1 MSLGQR
7 GGGIHAN
14 TTRCHWILAAAGGP
28 SQTGEMGLYEEQIL
42 PRVTDRVLRGT
53 EAARLRARVTAG
65 LSGEV
70 LEVGFGSGLN
80 VPYYP
85 TAVKRVRAV
94 DPSAVARKLAAER
107 VAASVVPVEYVGADA
122 QVLPLDDASVDHVVS
137 VLTLCTIP
145 AADRALAEIR
155 RVLRPAGAFHFME
168 HGLSPDETVARWQH
182 RLTPLQ
188 RRVFGGC
195 HIDRPIG
202 RLVADAGL
210 ELTRLDNYYLK
221 GPRAFGYMFDGVAIK
236 SGGQ

>member
-1 MSLGQR
+1 
-7 GGGIHAN
+7 
-14 TTRCHWILAAAGGP
+14 
-28 SQTGEMGLYEEQIL
+28 MGFYEEQIL
-42 PRVTDRVLRGT
+42 PRVTDRALRSN
-53 EAARLRARVTAG
+53 EAARLRVRVTAG

-80 VPYYP
+80 MPYYP
-85 TAVKRVRAV
+85 PAVQRVRAV

-107 VAASVVPVEYVGADA
+107 VAASTVPVEYIGVDA
-122 QVLPLDDASVDHVVS
+122 QALPLEDASVDHVVS

-145 AADRALAEIR
+145 AVDRALAEIR

-168 HGLSPDETVARWQH
+168 HGLSPQETVARWQH

-195 HIDRPIG
+195 HLNRPID

-221 GPRAFGYMFDGVAIK
+221 GPRAFGYMFNGVATK
-236 SGGQ
+236 PGGQ

>member
-1 MSLGQR
+1 
-7 GGGIHAN
+7 
-14 TTRCHWILAAAGGP
+14 
-28 SQTGEMGLYEEQIL
+28 MGFYEEQIL
-42 PRVTDRVLRGT
+42 PRVTDRALRGT

-65 LSGEV
+65 LSGEI

-80 VPYYP
+80 V
-85 TAVKRVRAV
+85 
-94 DPSAVARKLAAER
+94 
-107 VAASVVPVEYVGADA
+107 ASTVPIEYIGVDA
-122 QVLPLDDASVDHVVS
+122 QALPLEDASVDHVVS

-168 HGLSPDETVARWQH
+168 HGLSPDEAVARWQH

-210 ELTRLDNYYLK
+210 ELTRLDNYYVK

-236 SGGQ
+236 PGGR

>member
-1 MSLGQR
+1 
-7 GGGIHAN
+7 
-14 TTRCHWILAAAGGP
+14 
-28 SQTGEMGLYEEQIL
+28 MGFYEEQIL
-42 PRVTDRVLRGT
+42 PRVTDRALRGK

-70 LEVGFGSGLN
+70 LEVGFGSALN

-85 TAVKRVRAV
+85 PAVTRVRAV

-107 VAASVVPVEYVGADA
+107 VAASMVPVEYIGVDA
-122 QVLPLDDASVDHVVS
+122 QALPLADASVDYVVS
-137 VLTLCTIP
+137 VLTLCAIH
-145 AADRALAEIR
+145 ADRALAEIR

-168 HGLSPDETVARWQH
+168 HGLSPQETVARWQH

-202 RLVADAGL
+202 RLVAGAGL

-221 GPRAFGYMFDGVAIK
+221 GPRAFGYMFDGVATRP
-236 SGGQ
+236 GGQ